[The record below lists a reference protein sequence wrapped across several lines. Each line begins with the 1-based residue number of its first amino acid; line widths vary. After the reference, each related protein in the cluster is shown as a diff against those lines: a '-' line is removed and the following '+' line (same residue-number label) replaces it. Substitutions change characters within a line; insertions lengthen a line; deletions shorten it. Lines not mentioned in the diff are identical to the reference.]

1 MTSKKRRR
9 GRQQES
15 LPLEPS
21 PAVSPIADVD
31 VAPTGAEASATGEPT
46 RRRRSRRST
55 AAAAPLPMAAL
66 PEVAE
71 APAHRPD
78 DLGAGQDPE
87 GLHVDIDAAGP
98 VVATGTTALVADAE
112 AEPLGSA
119 VSPEGMTEVVA
130 AVAAAHE
137 PSPPVEPTSPI
148 EPTTAE
154 AGVTRLAGD
163 APEGTASVGA
173 RLRAAREARGLS
185 REALAAAARIPL
197 SAIGHIESGNIA
209 ALGAPIYARGFLR
222 SYARAVEVPEIVVE
236 AALRDVQAE
245 EPVLIVANP
254 ASVGDR
260 FAARYKNPLVYALLT
275 LVVVVPLVFLATPQG
290 QRQPEPAFAPLD
302 AEPVEGNRAVVG
314 VDGGVEGNGVA
325 ESTQPRPTPP
335 PALPPAP
342 VMASMAPISSP
353 IAAPRPSGGRILTL
367 RVSEPSWVELT
378 AADGRRLEWAQ
389 LPAGTTREYVVDGGA
404 DLVVGNAPGV
414 SATLNGRTV
423 DLNAVANRNV
433 ARLRVGDAAPAAGQ

>member
-21 PAVSPIADVD
+21 PAVSPIADLD
-31 VAPTGAEASATGEPT
+31 VAPTGAEASATSEPA

-55 AAAAPLPMAAL
+55 AAATPLPTAAF
-66 PEVAE
+66 PAVAE
-71 APAHRPD
+71 APPHRSD
-78 DLGAGQDPE
+78 DLGAGQHPA
-87 GLHVDIDAAGP
+87 GLDGVIDTPGP
-98 VVATGTTALVADAE
+98 VVATGTSARVADAE
-112 AEPLGSA
+112 AEPVGSA
-119 VSPEGMTEVVA
+119 ASPEVVTEVVA
-130 AVAAAHE
+130 AVAAHE
-137 PSPPVEPTSPI
+137 PSAPVEPSSSI
-148 EPTTAE
+148 EPTPAE
-154 AGVTRLAGD
+154 AEVTRLVGD
-163 APEGTASVGA
+163 APEGSASVGA
-173 RLRAAREARGLS
+173 RLRAAREARGHS

-245 EPVLIVANP
+245 EPVLIIANP

-302 AEPVEGNRAVVG
+302 AELAEGNRAVVG
-314 VDGGVEGNGVA
+314 VDGGAEGNGVA
-325 ESTQPRPTPP
+325 ESTQPTPP

-404 DLVVGNAPGV
+404 DLVVGNVPGV